1 MTSLWLHEGIR
12 VDDID
17 SQYCGFVY
25 IIKNLQTNKKYIGKK
40 LLKFKKTKIIKGKK
54 KKYTVDSDWRDYWGS
69 NDELKEDVKVYGE
82 LNFRKEILRFCKTKG
97 ELSYWEAKYQFE
109 FDVLLKPKEFYNG
122 WIFVKV
128 RRVHLGANAM
138 LDKKEFME

>member
-1 MTSLWLHEGIR
+1 MTSFWLHEGIR

-25 IIKNLQTNKKYIGKK
+25 IIKNLQTHKKYIGKK
-40 LLKFKKTKIIKGKK
+40 LLKFKKTKIVKGKK

-109 FDVLLKPKEFYNG
+109 FDVLLKPKEFYNA

-138 LDKKEFME
+138 LDKK